1 MKSQPAPISPPGLNN
16 PSLGEAQR
24 AGQDNLLALDQRGA
38 SPASDRVGASA
49 RDAEIL
55 LAAVLERSRSYLYA
69 HADQTLTTAQATK
82 FHTLIE
88 RRATGEP
95 VAYLLGRREF
105 WSMDLRVNA
114 DTLIPRP
121 ETELLVELALQ
132 KIPADA
138 AWRIADLGTG
148 SGAVAL
154 ALARERPR
162 CQVLATD
169 LSKPALA
176 VARANAERL
185 GIANVT
191 FHHGAWCAALVG
203 SRCDLIVSNPPY
215 INAADPHLGAGDVR
229 FEPQAALTP
238 GPDGLAALRVIAA
251 EALDHLNADG
261 WLLMEHGYD
270 QAVAVTA
277 LLRELGYRHITDHAD
292 LSGQPRVVQA
302 KL

>member
-1 MKSQPAPISPPGLNN
+1 MSKSATVVPPV
-16 PSLGEAQR
+16 SSTQVVGEALR
-24 AGQDNLLALDQRGA
+24 SGRHELLALDQPDGA
-38 SPASDRVGASA
+38 ST

-55 LAAVLERSRSYLYA
+55 LAAVLEQARSYLYA
-69 HADQTLTTAQATK
+69 HADQTVTTAQATK
-82 FHTLIE
+82 FHALIE
-88 RRATGEP
+88 RRAAGEP

-105 WSMDLRVNA
+105 WSMDLLVTA

-138 AWRIADLGTG
+138 AGRIADLGTG
-148 SGAVAL
+148 SGAIAL

-169 LSKPALA
+169 LSKAALA

-191 FHHGAWCAALVG
+191 FHHGVWCAALTG
-203 SRCDLIVSNPPY
+203 PQCDLIVSNPPY
-215 INAADPHLGAGDVR
+215 ISAADPHLSDGDVR

-238 GPDGLAALRVIAA
+238 GPDGLAALRVIAS
-251 EALDHLNADG
+251 EALHHLNPNG
-261 WLLMEHGYD
+261 CLLMEHGYD

-277 LLRELGYRHITDHAD
+277 LLRELGYRDITDHAD
-292 LSGQPRVVQA
+292 LGGQPRVVQA
-302 KL
+302 RL